1 MYTVKQME
9 TLNAFRTFVGSE
21 TFTKAQYSEFSDRCS
36 NLGLVKPRFLIKGSN
51 PVEKVSRGVY
61 RFPSSDSE
69 TTVSPVCETHQITP
83 AALAEKAAEIPA
95 TAANLM
101 MVTDVENMVPER
113 FNGFVPWGHF
123 RDIKNIIKSKIF
135 YPIFVTGLS
144 GNGKTLNVS
153 QACAEL
159 NREMVRV
166 NITIETDEDD
176 LIGGFRLVNG
186 ETKFMPGPVIE
197 AMERGCTLLLD
208 ECDLGS
214 NKLLCLQPVL
224 EGKGVYLK
232 KINKW
237 VTPKDGFNVIA
248 TANTKGKGS
257 DDGRFIG
264 TNILNEAFLERFAVT
279 MEQPYAS
286 AAVEKKIVLGSM
298 KKYGA
303 VDEEFATNLVTW
315 AEVIRKTFFDGGVDE
330 VISTRRLDHIVK
342 AFAIFG
348 DKMQSI
354 ELCVARF
361 DEDTKASF
369 LDLYTKIDAG
379 VLTSEDTDTE
389 STEENAF

>member
-1 MYTVKQME
+1 
-9 TLNAFRTFVGSE
+9 
-21 TFTKAQYSEFSDRCS
+21 
-36 NLGLVKPRFLIKGSN
+36 
-51 PVEKVSRGVY
+51 
-61 RFPSSDSE
+61 
-69 TTVSPVCETHQITP
+69 
-83 AALAEKAAEIPA
+83 
-95 TAANLM
+95 
-101 MVTDVENMVPER
+101 
-113 FNGFVPWGHF
+113 
-123 RDIKNIIKSKIF
+123 
-135 YPIFVTGLS
+135 
-144 GNGKTLNVS
+144 
-153 QACAEL
+153 
-159 NREMVRV
+159 
-166 NITIETDEDD
+166 
-176 LIGGFRLVNG
+176 
-186 ETKFMPGPVIE
+186 
-197 AMERGCTLLLD
+197 
-208 ECDLGS
+208 
-214 NKLLCLQPVL
+214 LQPVL

-286 AAVEKKIVLGSM
+286 ATTEKKIVLGSM
-298 KKYGA
+298 KKYGT

>member
-1 MYTVKQME
+1 MYLSPRKK
-9 TLNAFRTFVGSE
+9 LFVDTAAEMFGEGAVLS
-21 TFTKAQYSEFSDRCS
+21 KAQKEESAEKAGIPYPTWFGKTFSVGYNAYKLPSEGNDA
-36 NLGLVKPRFLIKGSN
+36 
-51 PVEKVSRGVY
+51 PV
-61 RFPSSDSE
+61 SE
-69 TTVSPVCETHQITP
+69 TTTVSDNAVVNLI
-83 AALAEKAAEIPA
+83 ASNMEKQNLIPA
-95 TAANLM
+95 PF
-101 MVTDVENMVPER
+101 E
-113 FNGFVPWGHF
+113 GFVAWGNF
-123 RDIKNIIKSKIF
+123 SKIEKVVKSGLF

-144 GNGKTLNVS
+144 GNGKTLMIEQVH
-153 QACAEL
+153 AKMKKEL
-159 NREMVRV
+159 IRV

-176 LIGGFRLVNG
+176 LLGGFRLVNG

-214 NKLLCLQPVL
+214 NKLLALQPVL
-224 EGKGVYLK
+224 EGKGVFLK

-237 VTPKDGFNVIA
+237 ITPKDGFNVMA

-257 DDGRFIG
+257 EDGRFIG

-286 AAVEKKIVLGSM
+286 PAIETKIVLGAM
-298 KKYGA
+298 KKYGS
-303 VDEEFATNLVTW
+303 VDEEFAKNLVAW
-315 AEVIRKTFFDGGVDE
+315 ADVIRKTFYDGGVDE

-342 AFAIFG
+342 AFTIFG

-361 DEDTKASF
+361 DDDTKESF

-379 VLTSEDTDTE
+379 VIIGEEDAL
-389 STEENAF
+389 TEETGDAF